1 MIHRIFVVVFLS
13 MLIFSCKNKETIE
26 LFLQNE
32 NVQLVQPRIIASN
45 TVIDSFVT
53 IKTDRNI
60 DGAEVFYSVD
70 GSDPTKKS
78 LKFNKELRISEPCEL
93 KFKAFH
99 NTYKASEVAV
109 VKLYKKGYSASAIE
123 WHTNSNKK
131 YKGVGNITLING
143 QKATLEYSNSQWV
156 GFDTIAKAT
165 VDFDKNIELK
175 SIDIGYLNDPA
186 SWIFPPSEIEVIVNN
201 KEKLSFQLEPL
212 AEVTDR
218 AMMDFSI
225 PINQMVNTI
234 SISVKNVQQI
244 PFWHDGNGN
253 KAWLFMDEWIFN

>member
-1 MIHRIFVVVFLS
+1 MIQKIIVVLFLS
-13 MLIFSCKNKETIE
+13 MLIFSCKDEETKVS
-26 LFLQNE
+26 FLQKE

-53 IKTDRNI
+53 IRTDRNI
-60 DGAEVFYSVD
+60 DGAEVFYSSD

-78 LKFNKELRISEPCEL
+78 LKLIKELKISEPSEL
-93 KFKAFH
+93 KFRAFH
-99 NTYKASEVAV
+99 HTYKASEVAV
-109 VKLYKKGYSASAIE
+109 VKLYKKGYSASAIK
-123 WHTNSNKK
+123 WHTNSNEK
-131 YKGVGNITLING
+131 YKGTGDITLING
-143 QKATLEYSNSQWV
+143 QKATLEYSNPQWV

-165 VDFDKNIELK
+165 VNFDKNIELK

-218 AMMDFSI
+218 AMMDFTI

-244 PFWHDGNGN
+244 PVWHDGNGN